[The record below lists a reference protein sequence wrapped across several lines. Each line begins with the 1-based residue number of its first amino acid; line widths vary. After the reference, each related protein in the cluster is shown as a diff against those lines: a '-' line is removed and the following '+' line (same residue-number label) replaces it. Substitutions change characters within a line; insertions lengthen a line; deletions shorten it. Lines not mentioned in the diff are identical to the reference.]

1 MIVNGHQ
8 SSPNFVWTSLV
19 LPRLNLKSLHCPR
32 EMERWQQCASVKKQ
46 KGKTYPRVI
55 YRIYQTVRQSF
66 FPPTWRQ
73 DGDWRPRRTSAST
86 RTGLWNKRAGSW
98 AETRRTPQRKPGDR
112 RRERQQKC
120 TYTPLFFRSSY
131 IYIFL
136 SRYPTVALELTI
148 VQPIWGPRS
157 LKYTVTVVPTG
168 KFCKISSSLR
178 AFSSATGEGM
188 LLSASGFTKAA
199 AETNKSD
206 TGKCFV
212 WSLFFFFFPEMSFL
226 PESSQGHRCS

>member
-1 MIVNGHQ
+1 MSMGNLPNG
-8 SSPNFVWTSLV
+8 TS
-19 LPRLNLKSLHCPR
+19 K
-32 EMERWQQCASVKKQ
+32 
-46 KGKTYPRVI
+46 
-55 YRIYQTVRQSF
+55 F
-66 FPPTWRQ
+66 FPLTWRQ

-86 RTGLWNKRAGSW
+86 RTVLWNKRAGSW

-112 RRERQQKC
+112 GRERQQTKMHL
-120 TYTPLFFRSSY
+120 YALIFRSSNIY
-131 IYIFL
+131 IYFL
-136 SRYPTVALELTI
+136 SIYPTVALELTI

-199 AETNKSD
+199 AETNKSH

-212 WSLFFFFFPEMSFL
+212 WLLWFFFSRKCPFCL
-226 PESSQGHRCS
+226 KAHRGTGAVNVLH